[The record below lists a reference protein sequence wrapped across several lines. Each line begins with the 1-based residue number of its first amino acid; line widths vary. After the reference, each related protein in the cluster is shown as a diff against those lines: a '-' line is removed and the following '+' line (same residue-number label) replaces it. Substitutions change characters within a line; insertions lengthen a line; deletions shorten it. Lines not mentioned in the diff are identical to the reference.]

1 MRTHRTRRMGPAA
14 RVTRGLWP
22 DHNPLRRSSD
32 RAEAGMVAILIMAFL
47 VGAPLIAL
55 MVWRLTLDATF
66 TTVDAWHVGWRQVP
80 AVLLTNA
87 PESGY
92 YDSAVPATWTAPDGS
107 AHTGTVYP
115 KPGSPAGTAT
125 TIWVN
130 ASGDQEKWPLT
141 PAQATTQAG
150 LTAACAVPVWALIFL
165 GAGLLG
171 RHLIDTRRM
180 AAWDKDLRT
189 ANLGGP
195 ASTSS

>member
-32 RAEAGMVAILIMAFL
+32 RAEAGMVAILIMAVL

-66 TTVDAWHVGWRQVP
+66 TTVDARHVGWRQVP

-115 KPGSPAGTAT
+115 KPGSPAGTTT

-130 ASGDQEKWPLT
+130 ASGHQEKWPLT

-171 RHLIDTRRM
+171 HRLIDTRRM
-180 AAWDKDLRT
+180 AAWDTDLRT

-195 ASTSS
+195 ASTTF

>member
-1 MRTHRTRRMGPAA
+1 M
-14 RVTRGLWP
+14 L
-22 DHNPLRRSSD
+22 
-32 RAEAGMVAILIMAFL
+32 LIAFL

-55 MVWRLTLDATF
+55 IVWRLTLSATF
-66 TTVDAWHVGWRQVP
+66 TTVDARHAGWRQVP
-80 AVLLTNA
+80 AVLLANA

-92 YDSAVPATWTAPDGS
+92 YESPVRATWTAPDGT

-125 TIWVN
+125 TIWVS
-130 ASGDQEKWPLT
+130 ASGHQEKWPLT

-165 GAGLLG
+165 GAGLFG
-171 RHLIDTRRM
+171 RHLINTRRM
-180 AAWDKDLRT
+180 AAWDAELRT

-195 ASTSS
+195 ASASF